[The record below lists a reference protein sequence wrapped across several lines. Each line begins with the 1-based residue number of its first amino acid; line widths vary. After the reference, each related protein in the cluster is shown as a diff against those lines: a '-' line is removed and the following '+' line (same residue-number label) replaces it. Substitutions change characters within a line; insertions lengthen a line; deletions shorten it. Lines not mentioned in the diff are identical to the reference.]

1 MQIKEFQG
9 KTKEDLDKML
19 VEARAKLRELKFK
32 LASNQLKQVRQVRE
46 TKQLIA
52 KIKTAL
58 NQSK

>member
-1 MQIKEFQG
+1 MQIKEFKG

>member
-9 KTKEDLDKML
+9 KSKEDLDKML